1 MPISG
6 PKLVVLKLVVGVLGL
21 ALVIAPARS
30 KVTYAVGRFV
40 PGVARR
46 MTARFV
52 GQQME
57 AMR

>member
-1 MPISG
+1 M
-6 PKLVVLKLVVGVLGL
+6 LRGVARDE
-21 ALVIAPARS
+21 ALVIAPSRS
-30 KVTYAVGRFV
+30 KVTYAVGRLA
-40 PGVARR
+40 PGFARR

>member
-1 MPISG
+1 M
-6 PKLVVLKLVVGVLGL
+6 KTFTLRRAVLRGVARDE